1 MFSGLVEE
9 MGIVKSCQIIGA
21 CKQIEI
27 AAKSILEDIQ
37 IGDSISVN
45 GVCLTVISFT
55 DTTFSIQAIPET
67 LRLTNI
73 LDLTPENPVN
83 LERSLRMGD
92 RIGGHMVQGHVDGT
106 TTLLHLT
113 PEGNALNA
121 TFAKPDFWQDCFIH
135 KGFITLDGMS
145 LTMTNVTQ
153 TTFSISFI
161 PHTQA
166 VTITQY
172 YQSGTKI
179 NVEVDHTTKTMMTF
193 LKQQAE
199 ITHG

>member
-9 MGIVKSCQIIGA
+9 MGIVQSCAMTGA
-21 CKQIEI
+21 CKQLEI
-27 AAKSILEDIQ
+27 TATSILEDIQ

-55 DTTFSIQAIPET
+55 NTSFIVQAIPET

-73 LDLTPENPVN
+73 IDLIPGAPVN
-83 LERSLRMGD
+83 LERSLRIGD
-92 RIGGHMVQGHVDGT
+92 RIGGHVVQGHVDGT

-113 PEGNALNA
+113 PEGDALNA

-145 LTMTNVTQ
+145 LTITNVTP

-166 VTITQY
+166 ATITQY

-179 NVEVDHTTKTMMTF
+179 NVEVDHTTKTIMTF
-193 LKQQAE
+193 LKQQVE
-199 ITHG
+199 MSHG

>member
-9 MGIVKSCQIIGA
+9 MGIVKSCEMIGA

-27 AAKSILEDIQ
+27 VATSVLQDIQ
-37 IGDSISVN
+37 IGDSISIN
-45 GVCLTVISFT
+45 GVCLTVIFFT
-55 DTTFSIQAIPET
+55 ETTFVIQAIPET

-73 LDLTPENPVN
+73 IDLIPGNSVN

-106 TTLLHLT
+106 TTLLYLT
-113 PEGNALNA
+113 PEGDALNA

-145 LTMTNVTQ
+145 LTITNVTQ

>member
-9 MGIVKSCQIIGA
+9 MGIVKSCVMIGM
-21 CKQIEI
+21 CKQIEFT
-27 AAKSILEDIQ
+27 AASVLEDIQ

-55 DTTFSIQAIPET
+55 DTTFTIQAVPET

-73 LDLTPENPVN
+73 IDLIPNNPVN

-106 TTLLHLT
+106 TTLLHLM
-113 PEGNALNA
+113 PEGDALNA

-145 LTMTNVTQ
+145 LTITNVTQ

-166 VTITQY
+166 LTITQY

-193 LKQQAE
+193 LKQQTE
-199 ITHG
+199 MTHG

>member
-9 MGIVKSCQIIGA
+9 MGIVKSCVMIGM
-21 CKQIEI
+21 CKQIEFT
-27 AAKSILEDIQ
+27 AASVLEDIQ

-55 DTTFSIQAIPET
+55 DTTFTIQAVPET

-73 LDLTPENPVN
+73 IDLIPNNPVN

-92 RIGGHMVQGHVDGT
+92 RIGGHMVQGHVDG
-106 TTLLHLT
+106 
-113 PEGNALNA
+113 
-121 TFAKPDFWQDCFIH
+121 
-135 KGFITLDGMS
+135 MS
-145 LTMTNVTQ
+145 LTITNVTQ

-166 VTITQY
+166 LTITQY

-193 LKQQAE
+193 LKQQTE
-199 ITHG
+199 MTHG